1 MANYDQRSPLDFRFG
16 QLSGG
21 VTSLDTTLTSASFAT
36 LPSDLS
42 VTKYMPL
49 TLADDSTGVF
59 ETVWITGHA
68 SGSSA
73 VTVIR
78 AREGTTARAWAQGA
92 AWRCAPTV
100 RDGLSTLTRAALPS
114 DAHLGMRAILTD
126 EGQVVEKG
134 PSGWMTPFG
143 SGAARRSLWN
153 ASGVSLPND
162 TEVVL
167 SALASNTY
175 TTSPATQVGGAYYL
189 NKGGYWHLRLGSF
202 VDTGDAHSL
211 ALGFRWAAGTPT
223 PTPWPGD
230 EVQKGY
236 APGGYHA
243 AGAIQITTAWLGY
256 VTAAQAAF
264 GIWCFARSIVNPAAT
279 IGGYFQFTAEYLGG

>member
-21 VTSLDTTLTSASFAT
+21 VTSLDTTLTSTSFAT

-68 SGSSA
+68 AASSA

-100 RDGLSTLTRAALPS
+100 RDALSTLTRATLPS
-114 DAHLGMRAILTD
+114 DAHLGMRVILSD

-134 PSGWMTPFG
+134 PSGWVTPFG
-143 SGAARRSLWN
+143 SGAPRRSLWN
-153 ASGVSLPND
+153 ASGVSLPQD
-162 TEVVL
+162 TEVNL
-167 SALASNTY
+167 GSMAPNTY
-175 TTSPATQVGGAYYL
+175 TTSPATQSGGAYYL

-202 VDTGDAHSL
+202 VDHTAAHSL
-211 ALGFRWAAGTPT
+211 ALGLRWAAGTPS

-230 EVQKGY
+230 EASKGY
-236 APGGYHA
+236 APAGFAG
-243 AGAIQITTAWLGY
+243 AGAIQITTSWLGY
-256 VTAAQAAF
+256 VTAAQAAY
-264 GIWCFARSIVNPAAT
+264 GITAFARSVANPSAT
-279 IGGYFQFTAEYLGG
+279 LGGYFQFLAEYLGG